1 MVSKQDV
8 IVNLSRLLRN
18 DPHALGEV
26 EASGHYLP
34 EVVQLADDLEVQKP
48 LDYRLVIRSVGDDE
62 FLLTGTITG
71 KALMPCRRCLKPL
84 EVGWKSDLM
93 YSMEF
98 VPSVAELN
106 IRLDENDDEV
116 LEFGRP
122 EVDFAVLLTDVF
134 TVDRPIT
141 VAHPDGDPDCEDL
154 AGKYGTDQETA
165 AEDGASPFASLKDFD
180 IESTEE

>member
-8 IVNLSRLLRN
+8 TVNLSRLLRN
-18 DPHALGEV
+18 DPQSVGEV
-26 EASGHYLP
+26 EASGQYLP
-34 EVVQLADDLEVQKP
+34 EITQLADDFEVHKP

-62 FLLTGTITG
+62 YLLTGTVIG
-71 KALMPCRRCLKPL
+71 QALMPCRRCLKPL
-84 EVGWKSDLM
+84 EVSWKSDLM

-98 VPSVAELN
+98 DPSQAELN
-106 IRLDENDDEV
+106 IRLDEDDDEV
-116 LEFGRP
+116 LAFGRP

-134 TVDRPIT
+134 AVDRPLT

-154 AGKYGTDQETA
+154 TELYGIDQEA
-165 AEDGASPFASLKDFD
+165 AEQDSPFASLKDFD